1 LDLRFGIVT
10 GQARP
15 FATILED
22 WLLIEE
28 LGFDNAWLIDHF
40 SPDFHPNGP
49 WLEAWTTLA
58 ALAARTSRI
67 RIGTA
72 VTNAA
77 VRNPSVLCKQAITVD
92 QVSGGRLEMG
102 VGAGFYES
110 EHRMLG
116 VDYLD
121 PRGRSERLREAVEV
135 LDTGLRGE
143 RVTLNGKQWQ
153 IDDLPMSPGSVQ
165 QPRAPLWVAARGSIS
180 LRTAALHAEV
190 LVTMG
195 DEGDPRPAT
204 LAKLHQRFQRLDAI
218 CGEVGRDQ
226 GQLRRAYLVG
236 FSEDR
241 AFESD
246 QSFTELVGSLAE
258 LGVSDFMVGMSDVG
272 GRPGLERVARS
283 TQQLKAVLSR

>member
-1 LDLRFGIVT
+1 
-10 GQARP
+10 
-15 FATILED
+15 
-22 WLLIEE
+22 
-28 LGFDNAWLIDHF
+28 
-40 SPDFHPNGP
+40 
-49 WLEAWTTLA
+49 
-58 ALAARTSRI
+58 
-67 RIGTA
+67 
-72 VTNAA
+72 
-77 VRNPSVLCKQAITVD
+77 
-92 QVSGGRLEMG
+92 
-102 VGAGFYES
+102 
-110 EHRMLG
+110 
-116 VDYLD
+116 
-121 PRGRSERLREAVEV
+121 
-135 LDTGLRGE
+135 
-143 RVTLNGKQWQ
+143 
-153 IDDLPMSPGSVQ
+153 
-165 QPRAPLWVAARGSIS
+165 
-180 LRTAALHAEV
+180 
-190 LVTMG
+190 MG

>member
-1 LDLRFGIVT
+1 MDLRFGIVT

-143 RVTLNGKQWQ
+143 RVVRNYLKVSSRNQVIQRLRGFLLIEGVLLDQRSAARAAKEMVCGATEWQ
-153 IDDLPMSPGSVQ
+153 PCDAGEV
-165 QPRAPLWVAARGSIS
+165 APAARG
-180 LRTAALHAEV
+180 
-190 LVTMG
+190 
-195 DEGDPRPAT
+195 
-204 LAKLHQRFQRLDAI
+204 
-218 CGEVGRDQ
+218 
-226 GQLRRAYLVG
+226 
-236 FSEDR
+236 
-241 AFESD
+241 
-246 QSFTELVGSLAE
+246 
-258 LGVSDFMVGMSDVG
+258 
-272 GRPGLERVARS
+272 RV
-283 TQQLKAVLSR
+283 